1 LYEKHED
8 HVLELIYKS
17 QIQYSEKYREHL
29 TKFPRLNLSD
39 SEIDRMII
47 GNFAELD
54 ELHKRPLSKLYRDIA
69 IELGLI
75 KVKQ

>member
-1 LYEKHED
+1 
-8 HVLELIYKS
+8 
-17 QIQYSEKYREHL
+17 
-29 TKFPRLNLSD
+29 
-39 SEIDRMII
+39 MII